1 MVSGVRDSVAAG
13 TLYAADPQQ
22 LRIDID
28 NAIQG
33 ADSEFTNPK
42 LLILPNCGL
51 TSAPDVSGGAMLMLE
66 TERDNIER
74 VVLIADAPMV
84 GSEHEFAGIAIP
96 RSIAFRTPLGDVLL
110 DREGIDQLALMPN
123 VIANDRPFLR
133 DTALESH
140 IPALQR
146 LLGSPMVIPI
156 LVGRSSVHE
165 VVDLLERI
173 WGDRSTLLI
182 VSTNMGSGVDANKV
196 QKQGKAICKA
206 LTRSEV
212 SKLEQAPIRSPKSVA
227 AALTIIGRRSM
238 GLLELGSATLKDPE
252 VKDEIVHFGAFAAWE
267 SKKAALSEVDVWH
280 LSSLARSAVEV
291 TVLGA
296 RISGID
302 MKRVPPAL
310 SARRATVVTLRH
322 NGETRGSAGSV
333 DADRALAASVVR
345 NAAAACN
352 DPRLPSVQ
360 PPDLKDLEIGISVLS
375 PIERIFPSNWLELF
389 HMLEKGRH
397 GVLVNTQSR
406 RAAQLPA
413 MWANWSDH
421 QSFVGAVLAKT
432 QLTFDSDVEDASWYR
447 FETFNY

>member
-42 LLILPNCGL
+42 LLILPDCGL
-51 TSAPDVSGGAMLMLE
+51 TSASSVAGGAMLMLE
-66 TERDNIER
+66 TERDNISR
-74 VVLIADAPMV
+74 VVLIADAPND
-84 GSEHEFAGIAIP
+84 GSEPEFSGIAIP

-110 DREGIDQLALMPN
+110 DRDGIDQLAAIPN
-123 VIANDRPFLR
+123 VIANDRPFVR

-140 IPALQR
+140 LPALQR
-146 LLGSPMVIPI
+146 LLGSPMVVPV
-156 LVGRSSVHE
+156 LVGRTSVHE

-182 VSTNMGSGVDANKV
+182 VSTDIGRGRDAKKV
-196 QKQGKAICKA
+196 EQHGKAIRKA
-206 LTRSEV
+206 ITRNETA
-212 SKLEQAPIRSPKSVA
+212 KIEKAPIRSSKSVA

-238 GLLELGSATLKDPE
+238 GFLELGSATLKDPAI
-252 VKDEIVHFGAFAAWE
+252 KDEIVHQGAFAAWE

-280 LSSLARSAVEV
+280 LKSLARSAVEV
-291 TVLGA
+291 TVLGV

-322 NGETRGSAGSV
+322 QGETRGSAGSV
-333 DADRALAASVVR
+333 EADRALAASVVR
-345 NAAAACN
+345 NSAAACN

-360 PPDLKDLEIGISVLS
+360 PADLSELEIEISVLS

-389 HMLEKGRH
+389 QMLEKDRH
-397 GVLVNTQSR
+397 GVLINTRSGR
-406 RAAQLPA
+406 SAQLPA
-413 MWANWSDH
+413 MWAKWSDH
-421 QSFVGAVLAKT
+421 QSFVGAVLSKAR
-432 QLTFDSDVEDASWYR
+432 LTFDSDVEEASWYR
-447 FETFNY
+447 FETFSY